1 MINGEGGGGGIDVSV
16 ICNVG
21 AKRII
26 YYLLVINLSY
36 IFEQSSRHYLMIYQE
51 WILLMELVLVPL
63 YVVLLDI
70 EHVQF
75 SMVMKT
81 KNSMNIYVLDLKNNK
96 RTMIDRHRRQE
107 EKGRLF

>member
-1 MINGEGGGGGIDVSV
+1 MLLNEFVRGIFVKLSSMINGGGGGGGGIDVSV

-51 WILLMELVLVPL
+51 
-63 YVVLLDI
+63 
-70 EHVQF
+70 
-75 SMVMKT
+75 
-81 KNSMNIYVLDLKNNK
+81 
-96 RTMIDRHRRQE
+96 
-107 EKGRLF
+107 